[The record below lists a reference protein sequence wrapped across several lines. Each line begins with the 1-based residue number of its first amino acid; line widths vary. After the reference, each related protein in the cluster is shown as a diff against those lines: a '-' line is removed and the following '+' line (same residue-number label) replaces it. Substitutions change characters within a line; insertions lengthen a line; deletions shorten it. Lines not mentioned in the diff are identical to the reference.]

1 MVSSPIGWICAGR
14 GIIDR
19 VKRVR
24 FGVAAIVGDFRSDRN
39 SFFRLLIF
47 VSAYERIY
55 VKVENGLMQGPTR
68 FQWLFD
74 RSVAKTSASVSR
86 CPRVDPMDPM
96 TKRLSNALSP

>member
-1 MVSSPIGWICAGR
+1 MNGVLLWSQARSAGYAQER

-55 VKVENGLMQGPTR
+55 VKVENRLMQGPYEVP
-68 FQWLFD
+68 
-74 RSVAKTSASVSR
+74 VAI
-86 CPRVDPMDPM
+86 
-96 TKRLSNALSP
+96 